1 MTPLRRRLLEDMGLG
16 NAGQVLCL
24 LRSVAVAQMRAH
36 DSHLRVAGRAF
47 VAAGLDFLQDRRRRG
62 EAHARTAVLLGNQA
76 GQLPRPGERAHELG
90 RI

>member
-1 MTPLRRRLLEDMGLG
+1 MGLG

-47 VAAGLDFLQDRRRRG
+47 VAAGLDFLQDRRRRRG
-62 EAHARTAVLLGNQA
+62 EAHARTDVLLGNQA
-76 GQLPRPGERAHELG
+76 RQIPRPGERAHELG